1 MAHRLAIGCLRQ
13 PATRFEPETLP
24 TSKAG
29 PDLKFDCNDTP

>member
-1 MAHRLAIGCLRQ
+1 MLGRRPIDALRQ

-29 PDLKFDCNDTP
+29 PGLKFDCNDTP